1 MKKWGFIYTLGAASA
16 GPRSDTIGSPECV
29 LICRGVRSVDDAPAA
44 AQELVAEGAQLI
56 ELCGA
61 FSGSG
66 LAAVVDALDGSVPV
80 GAVFY
85 GGEAGTGLHRLFG

>member
-1 MKKWGFIYTLGAASA
+1 MKKWGFIYTLGDESA
-16 GPRSDTIGSPECV
+16 EPRSDTVGSRECV
-29 LICRGVRSVDDAPAA
+29 LICKGVRSTYEGPSA
-44 AQELVAEGAQLI
+44 AQDLLSEGVELI

-61 FSGSG
+61 FSGHG
-66 LAAVVDALDGSVPV
+66 LAAVVDAVDGSVPV